1 MKPSIGRIVIFC
13 RNGMEVAAIITS
25 VCNPELQTVNLEVFP
40 PPMAK
45 LYFPQTGLEKVEP
58 KSDRAPQSE
67 YWKWPE
73 RV

>member
-1 MKPSIGRIVIFC
+1 MKPSIGRIVIYC
-13 RNGMEVAAIITS
+13 RNGMEIAAVITS

-40 PPMAK
+40 PAMAK
-45 LYFPQTGLEKVEP
+45 SYFPQTSLEWIEP
-58 KSDRAPQSE
+58 KSERAQIE